1 MRNSIR
7 PALIVALAAALAV
20 AACGRRGSLEPPPG
34 AAAVAEQAQKIPG
47 QPNKQPERR
56 FLLDALIE

>member
-1 MRNSIR
+1 
-7 PALIVALAAALAV
+7 LIVALAAALAV